1 MRVVKDVDPV
11 VSGAFGPP
19 EHFCQSLEAHRA
31 PVLRGKPGAQIAE
44 DVAGRK
50 RIARSG
56 HKSVVWKFCCPSL
69 LVHAFWFAN
78 KLAAA
83 AFVQA
88 SIPLSAKPTLGCPLA
103 QKERPAGWKSLPL
116 PAVAWLR

>member
-1 MRVVKDVDPV
+1 MRVVKDVEPV
-11 VSGAFGPP
+11 VSGALGPA

-31 PVLRGKPGAQIAE
+31 PVLCGKPGAQIAE

-56 HKSVVWKFCCPSL
+56 HKSVLGKFCFPRL
-69 LVHAFWFAN
+69 FVHVFWFAS

-83 AFVQA
+83 ASV
-88 SIPLSAKPTLGCPLA
+88 LTHNAKLIS
-103 QKERPAGWKSLPL
+103 GWPL
-116 PAVAWLR
+116 P